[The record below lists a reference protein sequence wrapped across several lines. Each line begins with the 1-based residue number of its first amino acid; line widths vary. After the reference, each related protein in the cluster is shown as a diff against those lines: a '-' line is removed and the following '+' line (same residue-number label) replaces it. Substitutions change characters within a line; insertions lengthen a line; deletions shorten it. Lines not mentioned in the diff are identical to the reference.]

1 MIVPTTTLGNGAGF
15 NEEVQVMRK
24 VELNNLT
31 KNVRD
36 FFAEFASVDF
46 KDLSDK
52 KVQSLLDTHHLSI
65 DALLTEYSKP
75 HPT

>member
-1 MIVPTTTLGNGAGF
+1 MIVPAGKLANGAGF

-24 VELNNLT
+24 TELNRLT
-31 KNVRD
+31 KNVRS
-36 FFAEFASVDF
+36 FLAEFASADL

-52 KVQSLLDTHHLSI
+52 KVQALLDTHHLLV

-75 HPT
+75 SRT